1 MKSVK
6 TQEELTSLWS
16 KKIQSR
22 LMDLVLPYSGPTPF
36 SDLPPQT
43 PRGKKYLLTPATCQS
58 FIIPTLKLFLFQRI
72 QPEFCTVRQLF
83 VELHCNELN
92 RNYLDACKVC
102 RVARG
107 KKTWFLVTFY
117 PLFDLERV
125 GYCLQAIISSSNQ
138 RRLN

>member
-22 LMDLVLPYSGPTPF
+22 LMDLVLPYYGITQF
-36 SDLPPQT
+36 SDLLPPQT

-92 RNYLDACKVC
+92 RNYLDASKVC
-102 RVARG
+102 
-107 KKTWFLVTFY
+107 
-117 PLFDLERV
+117 
-125 GYCLQAIISSSNQ
+125 
-138 RRLN
+138 